1 MVQSAHRGKGR
12 YCLLLRPDDRS
23 LGEPPTLQAK
33 FSFSPNYTPSLNWLL
48 RNIKVEREREWPP
61 QRDYLILSRITFVL
75 VNWHHSGLCLCPLRG
90 SLVICFMLKNLAPR
104 LVSWSIPREVDWWQW
119 SWLWP
124 WPQSSCLP
132 LFCVLY
138 ASHAFIQNYW
148 IWSLN
153 EKSEVQNM
161 LKKISVFF
169 SISQRHKVHLKSEA
183 SSIDRKYVPTYKNV
197 PKYESPLENM
207 KYLLFEIVKNLK

>member
-1 MVQSAHRGKGR
+1 MVQSAHQGKGR

-104 LVSWSIPREVDWWQW
+104 LVSWSIPREVDWWHGHGCGHGRNLPA
-119 SWLWP
+119 SL
-124 WPQSSCLP
+124 SSVSFMLHMHS
-132 LFCVLY
+132 FRIIGY
-138 ASHAFIQNYW
+138 DHW
-148 IWSLN
+148 MKSLRYR
-153 EKSEVQNM
+153 
-161 LKKISVFF
+161 IC
-169 SISQRHKVHLKSEA
+169 
-183 SSIDRKYVPTYKNV
+183 
-197 PKYESPLENM
+197 
-207 KYLLFEIVKNLK
+207 